1 MTIDLLIKP
10 EIFSPAFGLNHSCHL
25 WLLDLTQL
33 TDDAILR
40 QQTVLSSAELLRAQ
54 TFKQRQLQ
62 FIAMRAFVRLCLSRY
77 TLTAPHTL
85 ALISEPNGKPHLT
98 NAPLPITFNLSHSR
112 NMAILAVGMDHPI
125 GVDIEITSRRR
136 SQQSIAERYFH
147 PTEAATFKQ
156 LTDTEQGKYFFQ
168 LWTLKEAFLKATGA
182 GISGG
187 LDKTAFNFHGEDI
200 PRASIQVAI
209 APELKTRAEDWQ
221 FYQTFV
227 TADHC
232 VALARNSEQPF
243 SVRWFNGAE
252 LFLKS

>member
-1 MTIDLLIKP
+1 MTADLLITP

-62 FIAMRAFVRLCLSRY
+62 FIAIRAFVRLCLSRY
-77 TLTAPHTL
+77 TLSAPHTL
-85 ALISEPNGKPHLT
+85 TLTTEANGKPHLT
-98 NAPLPITFNLSHSR
+98 NAWLPIVFNLSHSH
-112 NMAILAVGMDHPI
+112 NMAIVAVGIDHAV

-136 SQQSIAERYFH
+136 SQHSIAERYFH
-147 PTEAATFKQ
+147 PTEAAIFKQ
-156 LTDTEQGKYFFQ
+156 LTETEQCIYFFQ
-168 LWTLKEAFLKATGA
+168 LWTLKEAFLKATGE

-187 LDKTAFNFHGEDI
+187 LDKTAFNLHGENI
-200 PRASIQVAI
+200 RSGSIKVAI

-221 FYQTFV
+221 FYQTFI
-227 TADHC
+227 TANYC
-232 VALARNSEQPF
+232 VALARNSEEPF
-243 SVRWFNGAE
+243 SVRWFDGAE
-252 LFLKS
+252 LFF

>member
-1 MTIDLLIKP
+1 MTVDLFVKP
-10 EIFSPAFGLNHSCHL
+10 EIFSPALGLNHSCHL

-33 TDDAILR
+33 TDEAILL

-77 TLTAPHTL
+77 TLSAPHTL
-85 ALISEPNGKPHLT
+85 TLTTEANGKPYLT
-98 NAPLPITFNLSHSR
+98 NAPLPIVFNLSHSH
-112 NMAILAVGMDHPI
+112 NMAILAVGMDHAV
-125 GVDIEITSRRR
+125 GVDIEITTRRR
-136 SQQSIAERYFH
+136 SQHSIAERYFH
-147 PTEAATFKQ
+147 PTETATFKQ
-156 LTDTEQGKYFFQ
+156 LADTEQCKYFFQ

-187 LDKTAFNFHGEDI
+187 LDKTAFNFHDEDI
-200 PRASIQVAI
+200 RSSHIQVAI
-209 APELKTRAEDWQ
+209 APELKTRAEAWQ
-221 FYQTFV
+221 FYQTFI
-227 TADHC
+227 TADYC

-252 LFLKS
+252 LFF